1 MSALA
6 DYWRSRPG
14 PERRIWAMLLLLV
27 AGALLVAFVWLPL
40 ERSRARLAA
49 EIPSVRASIDS
60 MQRQA
65 GEAKRLRALPPA
77 ATTQAP
83 LSALTAGTAT
93 GLQVATLDAKR
104 VRASAADV
112 AFNTLVEW
120 IIAAQASHG
129 VHVETAHLE
138 RLAAPGRVKAEL
150 VLARP

>member
-40 ERSRARLAA
+40 ERSRARLGTDVPG
-49 EIPSVRASIDS
+49 IRASIES

-65 GEAKRLRALPPA
+65 AEAKRLRALPAA

-83 LSALTAGTAT
+83 LASLNAGTVT
-93 GLQVATLDAKR
+93 GLQVSTLDPRR
-104 VRASAADV
+104 VRATASDV
-112 AFNTLVEW
+112 AFNALVEW

-129 VHVETAHLE
+129 VHVESAHLE
-138 RLAAPGRVKAEL
+138 RLPAPGRVKGEL
-150 VLARP
+150 VLARS